1 MKAFEF
7 RLERIAEIWQK
18 EAEISREQLQLLLNE
33 LMRLENERHALL
45 MQSESERTVL
55 ARRTDLTGQDL
66 MAFSQF
72 QGHVTRRSKEIDNQK
87 AKVQTKAEAQRLIV
101 LEAERRVKL
110 LDRLRERKL
119 QDWKLESA
127 RELENLA
134 SDSHLARLAAI
145 TSAARASKQPTLA
158 W

>member
-45 MQSESERTVL
+45 MQSESERAVL

-72 QGHVTRRSKEIDNQK
+72 QGHVTRRSKEIDDQK

-110 LDRLRERKL
+110 LNRLRERKL

-145 TSAARASKQPTLA
+145 TSAARASKQPTFA